1 MAEGSIWVKSLP
13 DFHIHRRVAMK
24 VEAERKDDREKPV
37 EKEPK
42 HDAFPEKGSLA
53 DYADFLDGTGRYA
66 DS

>member
-1 MAEGSIWVKSLP
+1 
-13 DFHIHRRVAMK
+13 MK
-24 VEAERKDDREKPV
+24 VEAERKDDHEKPV